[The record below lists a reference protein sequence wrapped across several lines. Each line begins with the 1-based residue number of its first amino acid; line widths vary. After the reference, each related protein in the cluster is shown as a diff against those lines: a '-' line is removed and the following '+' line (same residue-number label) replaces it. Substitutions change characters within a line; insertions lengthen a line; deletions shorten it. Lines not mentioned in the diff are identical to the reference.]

1 MKYFRSKE
9 SKYGAKK
16 VICNGIEFDSRKEAN
31 RYKELYLLQRA
42 GVIQDLELQKPF
54 ELIPAQYK
62 VVKTGEVYKRGAKK
76 GQPKTK
82 AICVENSVVY
92 VADFVYKEKGEIV
105 VEDTKGFKTADY
117 IIKRKLML
125 YVHGIKIKEV

>member
-1 MKYFRSKE
+1 MYFRSKE

-31 RYKELYLLQRA
+31 RYKELYFLLRA
-42 GVIQDLELQKPF
+42 GHIQDLELQKSF

-62 VVKTGEVYKRGAKK
+62 VVTTGEVYKRGAKK

-82 AICVENSVVY
+82 TVCVENSVVY
-92 VADFVYKEKGEIV
+92 VADFAYKEKGETV
-105 VEDTKGFKTADY
+105 VEDTKGFRTADY

-125 YVHGIKIKEV
+125 YVYGIQIKEV